1 MILVQ
6 YHKMKKKMNIMI
18 LNKNFMFQQKKQ
30 NLNIMV
36 NMIKKYNLIKLL
48 NIMSQMKN
56 ILKKFLKNIIINIK
70 QKICKNKYKI
80 LNKILLDSLFNSF
93 NSNKISFKILKI
105 I

>member
-1 MILVQ
+1 MYQL
-6 YHKMKKKMNIMI
+6 
-18 LNKNFMFQQKKQ
+18 KKQ

-56 ILKKFLKNIIINIK
+56 ILKKFLKNIITNIK
-70 QKICKNKYKI
+70 QNIYKNKYKI

-93 NSNKISFKILKI
+93 NSNKINFKILKI